1 MDYLI
6 KMELAIANIDRAM
19 TELKAVDGLEYIV
32 ANLFESK
39 HDLEDE
45 LAEYKQ
51 HSDLLDN

>member
-19 TELKAVDGLEYIV
+19 TELKDVDGLEYV
-32 ANLFESK
+32 VGKLFEAR

-51 HSDLLDN
+51 HSDLD